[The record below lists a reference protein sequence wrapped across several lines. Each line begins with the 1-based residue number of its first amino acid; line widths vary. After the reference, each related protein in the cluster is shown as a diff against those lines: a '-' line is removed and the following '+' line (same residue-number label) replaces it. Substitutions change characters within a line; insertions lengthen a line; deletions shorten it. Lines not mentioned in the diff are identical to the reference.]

1 MNTYL
6 QELCEDYRNKLKNP
20 FWEPFHSFIEEELHK
35 TEYKLHLL
43 KEQELCNLFSQD
55 KISASL
61 SQMTSCS

>member
-6 QELCEDYRNKLKNP
+6 QWLCDDYRDKLTNGKMTLFNP
-20 FWEPFHSFIEEELHK
+20 LIKEELHK

>member
-6 QELCEDYRNKLKNP
+6 QWLRDDYRDKLKNGKMTLFNP
-20 FWEPFHSFIEEELHK
+20 LIEEELHK